1 MSRAKRILIFFLA
14 FPLIAY
20 AVSASLQKDAPFAAA
35 RKMLLQEKWKPINV
49 HAHDDYALMGVEHE
63 LAKMNIKEFDSCS
76 IDSSSCVMRYKRG
89 NECLTV
95 FTIGEKIKYMKVVDW
110 NNECPTTS
118 SSEPHETQH

>member
-1 MSRAKRILIFFLA
+1 MIRAKRLLIFFLA
-14 FPLIAY
+14 FPLVTY
-20 AVSASLQKDAPFAAA
+20 AAPVSLHKGSTFSAT
-35 RKMLLQEKWKPINV
+35 RKMLLKEKWKPINV
-49 HAHDDYALMGVEHE
+49 HAYDDYALMGVEHE
-63 LAKMNIKEFDSCS
+63 LEKMNMKEFDSCS

-118 SSEPHETQH
+118 SSETRDTRP